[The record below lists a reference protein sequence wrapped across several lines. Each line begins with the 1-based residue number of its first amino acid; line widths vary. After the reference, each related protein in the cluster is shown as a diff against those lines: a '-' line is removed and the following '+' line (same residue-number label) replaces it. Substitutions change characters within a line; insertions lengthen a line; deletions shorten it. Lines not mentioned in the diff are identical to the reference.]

1 MILISLHQIFKNIK
15 KNYVIIRKPNVQ
27 FTAQHENVLNK
38 SKQEAETPT
47 KDQSWKFTL
56 Y

>member
-15 KNYVIIRKPNVQ
+15 KNYVIIRKPMCSLPLNI
-27 FTAQHENVLNK
+27 NVLNK

-47 KDQSWKFTL
+47 KDQSWKFTF